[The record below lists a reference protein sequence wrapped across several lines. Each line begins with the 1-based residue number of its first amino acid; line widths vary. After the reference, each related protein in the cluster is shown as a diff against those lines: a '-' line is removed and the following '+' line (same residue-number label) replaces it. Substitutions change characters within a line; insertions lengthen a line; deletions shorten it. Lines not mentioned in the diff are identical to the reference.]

1 MLDEPSFELTSKFLV
16 QNRIFCDTVIQDPI
30 NIRDYATQMAPLM
43 LCNFV
48 MKAGEFAVV
57 PAVPVTSA
65 GEIV

>member
-1 MLDEPSFELTSKFLV
+1 
-16 QNRIFCDTVIQDPI
+16 
-30 NIRDYATQMAPLM
+30 MAPLM

-65 GEIV
+65 GEIDRGRSGT